1 MNLEYEKVN
10 EIGLARFTN
19 AEFIYFI
26 TRVVELLIAMQEKE
40 DEGDDGEEDLPSVQS
55 AEPRAAADGVPA
67 LYIPQE
73 MIDAVKEA
81 LAKMQNLTKESRANA
96 ITKQLEI
103 IDRRRDSLAAF
114 VLEAIKRAAD
124 MFSEAEEL
132 ALVLA
137 LQTAMKPYAGIGK
150 DPQKQETVNIRGMV
164 ADIRK
169 PQFAPIITSM
179 GIETQVNLL
188 EEENERFAQLA
199 SQRSQ
204 DDSDTKKL
212 ETNKELRAQLTTL
225 YNAIAD
231 HAFAANL
238 LHGTDETANFIK
250 DLNSHIEET
259 VEDYNRRGPNDDE
272 EEGEDDTPTDETP
285 GTETPENP
293 DGETPEEPDDRPVV
307 Q

>member
-1 MNLEYEKVN
+1 MKLEYEKV
-10 EIGLARFTN
+10 ETLSLKRLTN

-26 TRVVELLIAMQEKE
+26 TRVVELLVAMQEKE

-137 LQTAMKPYAGIGK
+137 LQTAMGGRHPQAAVCPDNHVDGHR
-150 DPQKQETVNIRGMV
+150 DPSQSVGRRKRAFRAVGV
-164 ADIRK
+164 AAQ
-169 PQFAPIITSM
+169 P
-179 GIETQVNLL
+179 G
-188 EEENERFAQLA
+188 RF
-199 SQRSQ
+199 R
-204 DDSDTKKL
+204 
-212 ETNKELRAQLTTL
+212 
-225 YNAIAD
+225 
-231 HAFAANL
+231 H
-238 LHGTDETANFIK
+238 
-250 DLNSHIEET
+250 
-259 VEDYNRRGPNDDE
+259 
-272 EEGEDDTPTDETP
+272 
-285 GTETPENP
+285 
-293 DGETPEEPDDRPVV
+293 
-307 Q
+307 